1 MPVVLVITKFDH
13 IVSQVFLDNF
23 SGAPRQ
29 HDRARDSAHAMYK
42 ESCRR
47 LFDKEA
53 RDIPAEIVSGI
64 CYFLH
69 VHLEG
74 SADIL
79 NYSQESK
86 FWRSR

>member
-13 IVSQVFLDNF
+13 IVSQVFLDSF

-29 HDRARDSAHAMYK
+29 HDRARDSAHAMYR
-42 ESCRR
+42 ELCRR

-64 CYFLH
+64 YSFLP

-74 SADIL
+74 LPDVLTIHSE
-79 NYSQESK
+79 NK
-86 FWRSR
+86 FRRSR